1 MPLSLFLNLLKSSDF
16 SKVFPCVCFSWC
28 LGANFHNRRN
38 LLFKVFLIYPK
49 TCLQVI
55 VSPPS
60 DKPRQMEWTDSEWRW
75 LSVSPQLGIDV
86 LHVPAERLAVQLP
99 PQRDAVCNATRR
111 KKKTQERV
119 ETSREREREENG
131 KRGMEDVREKYI
143 KRWAS
148 CWWLNTEL
156 MRVLLEV
163 SKQQ

>member
-28 LGANFHNRRN
+28 LGANFHNRCN

-49 TCLQVI
+49 IYLQGI

-60 DKPRQMEWTDSEWRW
+60 HKLRQMEWTDSEWRW

-119 ETSREREREENG
+119 ETSRERGRERKVEREEWRMWERHILNA
-131 KRGMEDVREKYI
+131 EHPADD
-143 KRWAS
+143 S
-148 CWWLNTEL
+148 TLSWWGFY
-156 MRVLLEV
+156 
-163 SKQQ
+163 